1 MCVLVHLLLVLDLVV
16 DGTAPWQR
24 LTRLVAR
31 RAIMEHA
38 YYASFGYQITS
49 FFAISSRYGASLSS
63 SRSSSHS
70 RTGPR

>member
-1 MCVLVHLLLVLDLVV
+1 MCVLVLLWLVLRLIV
-16 DGTAPWQR
+16 DGATQGQR
-24 LTRLVAR
+24 LTRLVSR